1 MIDNKLLKEIQELS
15 KEYDEL
21 ERNYNPNH
29 KEDDSE
35 EIKSVETDDFLHIN
49 AWESPGEYKA
59 INSIFKVSESFAN
72 FTTESSQII
81 SKSKPS
87 QTSVLIWNL

>member
-1 MIDNKLLKEIQELS
+1 MFSLAKNKAALIVMIDNKLLKEIQELS

-49 AWESPGEYKA
+49 A
-59 INSIFKVSESFAN
+59 
-72 FTTESSQII
+72 
-81 SKSKPS
+81 
-87 QTSVLIWNL
+87 